1 MTAMEEL
8 RDLIKT
14 STDKML
20 FEMWETSKQDV
31 TMAGIATNAIIA
43 AELEH
48 RNLIALNEETM
59 EYEILL

>member
-31 TMAGIATNAIIA
+31 TMAGIATNASIE

>member
-20 FEMWETSKQDV
+20 FEMWETSKQDM
-31 TMAGIATNAIIA
+31 TTNAIIE
-43 AELEH
+43 AEL
-48 RNLIALNEETM
+48 
-59 EYEILL
+59 

>member
-20 FEMWETSKQDV
+20 FEMWETSKQDG
-31 TMAGIATNAIIA
+31 TMAGIATNAIIE

>member
-20 FEMWETSKQDV
+20 FEMWETSKQDM
-31 TMAGIATNAIIA
+31 TMAGIATSAIIE

>member
-20 FEMWETSKQDV
+20 FEMWETSKQDM
-31 TMAGIATNAIIA
+31 TMAGIATRAIIE

>member
-1 MTAMEEL
+1 M
-8 RDLIKT
+8 IKT

-31 TMAGIATNAIIA
+31 TMAGIATNAIIE

>member
-20 FEMWETSKQDV
+20 FEMWETSKQDM
-31 TMAGIATNAIIA
+31 TMTGIATNAIIE

>member
-20 FEMWETSKQDV
+20 FEMWETSKQDM
-31 TMAGIATNAIIA
+31 TMAGIATNTIIE

>member
-20 FEMWETSKQDV
+20 FEMWETSKQDM
-31 TMAGIATNAIIA
+31 TMAGIATNAIIE

-48 RNLIALNEETM
+48 QNLIALNEETM

>member
-20 FEMWETSKQDV
+20 FEMWETSKQDM
-31 TMAGIATNAIIA
+31 TIIE